1 MAARARYH
9 LLEAE
14 YEESH
19 RGRILSETQALLPLR
34 IRGHKVN
41 TEQMVFDERY
51 TPYLR
56 RANLIGFVTMIE
68 RGLPTYNSVA
78 LTALVDRWHV
88 ETHTFHLPCG
98 EMTITLQD
106 MAMLTALPISGWA
119 VTGKIQADRFR
130 DMVEELLGVRPPEKI
145 AGTKGSKT
153 GGLRLTWIEHHF
165 GHLTLDA
172 NKETVSR
179 YARAYV
185 MYVFGKVLFSDSG
198 GSDVSWMYLPLL
210 RDWDDAGRY
219 SWGSAGLDYLYRQL
233 DEACRRSKGTSNMG
247 GCVLVLQVWS
257 WLRFP
262 IGRPTTYA
270 PRDWEHTEE
279 DRAPTVVY
287 FYEDVST
294 KWGPYDNLYRSYT
307 EDFDSLRRG
316 QEWNDNASHKD
327 ILQQSWTYNN
337 SRDYE
342 TWLQKATRVH
352 LKPSWTNI
360 NCLEEGSDEPN
371 EFEKRSGWTSVS
383 TMAPCE
389 TVWPVSLYEVSK
401 KLKWR

>member
-1 MAARARYH
+1 
-9 LLEAE
+9 
-14 YEESH
+14 
-19 RGRILSETQALLPLR
+19 
-34 IRGHKVN
+34 
-41 TEQMVFDERY
+41 MVFDERY

-165 GHLTLDA
+165 GHLPLDA
-172 NKETVSR
+172 NEETVSR

-219 SWGSAGLDYLYRQL
+219 SWGSAGLAYLYRQL

-247 GCVLVLQVWS
+247 GCVLVLQVG
-257 WLRFP
+257 L
-262 IGRPTTYA
+262 
-270 PRDWEHTEE
+270 
-279 DRAPTVVY
+279 
-287 FYEDVST
+287 
-294 KWGPYDNLYRSYT
+294 L
-307 EDFDSLRRG
+307 
-316 QEWNDNASHKD
+316 
-327 ILQQSWTYNN
+327 
-337 SRDYE
+337 
-342 TWLQKATRVH
+342 
-352 LKPSWTNI
+352 
-360 NCLEEGSDEPN
+360 
-371 EFEKRSGWTSVS
+371 
-383 TMAPCE
+383 
-389 TVWPVSLYEVSK
+389 
-401 KLKWR
+401 

>member
-1 MAARARYH
+1 
-9 LLEAE
+9 
-14 YEESH
+14 
-19 RGRILSETQALLPLR
+19 
-34 IRGHKVN
+34 
-41 TEQMVFDERY
+41 
-51 TPYLR
+51 
-56 RANLIGFVTMIE
+56 
-68 RGLPTYNSVA
+68 
-78 LTALVDRWHV
+78 
-88 ETHTFHLPCG
+88 
-98 EMTITLQD
+98 MTITLQD

-145 AGTKGSKT
+145 AGMKGSKT

-165 GHLTLDA
+165 GHLPLDA
-172 NKETVSR
+172 NEETVSR

-219 SWGSAGLDYLYRQL
+219 SWGSAGLAYLYRQL

-294 KWGPYDNLYRSYT
+294 KWGPSDNLYRSYT

-316 QEWNDNASHKD
+316 RLHG
-327 ILQQSWTYNN
+327 
-337 SRDYE
+337 SR
-342 TWLQKATRVH
+342 TL
-352 LKPSWTNI
+352 
-360 NCLEEGSDEPN
+360 
-371 EFEKRSGWTSVS
+371 
-383 TMAPCE
+383 
-389 TVWPVSLYEVSK
+389 
-401 KLKWR
+401 